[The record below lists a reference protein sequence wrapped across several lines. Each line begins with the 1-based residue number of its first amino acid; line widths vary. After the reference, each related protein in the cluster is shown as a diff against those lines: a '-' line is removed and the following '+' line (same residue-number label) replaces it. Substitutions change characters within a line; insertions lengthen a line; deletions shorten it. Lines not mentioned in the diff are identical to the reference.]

1 MPRQAPEFWQKKCLK
16 SYALWPLSFIYQG
29 LGKLDKHLKEKKAER
44 PNIPIISVGNIT
56 AGGSGKTPIV
66 AMLAEHFRKKGEV
79 VAILSRGYGGQ
90 IKDAHMVTRDD
101 STEVVGDEPKMLFTM
116 DVADQIWVGP
126 DRRVTAKLAY
136 EKGATLLI
144 LDDGFQHFKLPRD
157 VDILVVGQDGFGNGF
172 TIPAGPLREP
182 LKNHKRADFAVV
194 SQKANV
200 ELDIPQ
206 IQMKRRP
213 LEKDI
218 TALLGRQLFAFCGI
232 GNPLQFFE
240 GLIKADLDI
249 AGRKVFGDHHKYTEE
264 DLKMLIQKSGGHQLV
279 TTPKDAEK
287 LPKDFKKRCRVVR
300 PAFDDASKAKIIEL
314 VEAKLAKVRKQTN
327 KGQDA
332 A

>member
-1 MPRQAPEFWQKKCLK
+1 MPRQAPIFWQTKCLK
-16 SYALWPLSFIYQG
+16 SYLLWPLSLVYQG
-29 LGKLDKHLKEKKAER
+29 LGKLDRHLKTKKAQR

-66 AMLAEHFRKKGEV
+66 AMLAEHFRSKGEV

-90 IKDAHMVTRDD
+90 IKTAHMVAKDD
-101 STEVVGDEPKMLFTM
+101 STEKVGDEPKMLFTM
-116 DVADQIWVGP
+116 DVASQIWVGP
-126 DRRVTAKLAY
+126 DRRLTAKLAH
-136 EKGATLLI
+136 ENGATLLI

-157 VDILVVGQDGFGNGF
+157 IDILVVGEDGFGNGF

-182 LKNHKRADFAVV
+182 LKNHSRAHFAVV
-194 SQKANV
+194 SQKAKV

-218 TALLGRQLFAFCGI
+218 TALFGRELFAFCGI
-232 GNPLQFFE
+232 GNPSQFFE
-240 GLIKADLDI
+240 GLRKADLNV
-249 AGRKVFGDHHKYTEE
+249 AGRKVFGDHHKYTDEE
-264 DLKMLIQKSGGHQLV
+264 LKMLIQKSQGFQLV

-287 LPKDFKKRCRVVR
+287 LPKDFKKRCRIVR

-314 VEAKLAKVRKQTN
+314 VEKKLIDIRKN
-327 KGQDA
+327 KKEQA
-332 A
+332 AV